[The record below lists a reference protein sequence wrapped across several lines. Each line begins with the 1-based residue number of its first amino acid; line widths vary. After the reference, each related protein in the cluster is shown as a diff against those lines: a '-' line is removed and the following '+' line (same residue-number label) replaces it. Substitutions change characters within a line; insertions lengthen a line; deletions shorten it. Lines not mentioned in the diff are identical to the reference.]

1 MALFRCAST
10 ALAVSALRPAKASPY
25 RARPGFSHAILVNF
39 REEDQDTMRAALQV
53 RWTITAK
60 TAPEPWIACGGCG
73 GPRAFRSSGKIRLNA
88 NGRRL
93 DAWLI
98 YNCRD
103 CDKSWNRP
111 LFDRRAV
118 REIDPAILAALQSND
133 PRWASAEAFNLDAL
147 KRASPRIAEFADVAI
162 AKEIVRDSQSP
173 TTIMIALAVPLPTG
187 LRLDRLLASELA
199 ISRGRLQALR
209 DCGALRIKPDRT
221 DTLRRRVRTGTIV
234 VLDLPVD
241 ADCALFWRFRATGA
255 ASQT

>member
-1 MALFRCAST
+1 MC
-10 ALAVSALRPAKASPY
+10 
-25 RARPGFSHAILVNF
+25 
-39 REEDQDTMRAALQV
+39 AALQV

-98 YNCRD
+98 YNCTD

-111 LFDRRAV
+111 LFERRAV

-133 PRWASAEAFNLDAL
+133 PRWASAEAFNLGAL
-147 KRASPRIAEFADVAI
+147 RRASPRIDEFADVAI

-173 TTIMIALAVPLPTG
+173 TTIAIALVVPLPTS
-187 LRLDRLLASELA
+187 LRLDRLLASEFA
-199 ISRGRLQALR
+199 VSRARLQALEDR
-209 DCGALRIKPDRT
+209 CVLRIKSDRT
-221 DTLRRRVRTGTIV
+221 DALRRRVGTGTIV
-234 VLDLPVD
+234 VLELPAE

-255 ASQT
+255 AS